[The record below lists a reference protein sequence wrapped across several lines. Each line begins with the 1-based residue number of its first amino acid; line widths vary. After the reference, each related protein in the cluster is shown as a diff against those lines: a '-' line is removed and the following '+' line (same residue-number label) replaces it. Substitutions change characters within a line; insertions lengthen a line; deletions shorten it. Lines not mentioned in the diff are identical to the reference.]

1 MKKDKVKRIGLI
13 LFAVILAGIEFGLD
27 MHRASRHSGLVTVMF
42 VALARFDLFRDVRK
56 ISKQTK
62 VEDVPDE
69 MSDAMGD
76 AAVGAM
82 SLLDRGLR
90 KINPGY
96 DPDAER
102 NACKADP
109 AAIAKLDEMKQAGLI
124 DEKEYQ
130 RRKQE
135 LIGT

>member
-27 MHRASRHSGLVTVMF
+27 MHRASRHSGLVIVVF
-42 VALARFDLFRDVRK
+42 VVLACFDLFRDVRK

-90 KINPGY
+90 KINPDY

-102 NACKADP
+102 NARKADP

>member
-27 MHRASRHSGLVTVMF
+27 MHRACRHSGWVIIMF
-42 VALARFDLFRDVRK
+42 VALACFDLFRDVRK
-56 ISKQTK
+56 ISKK
-62 VEDVPDE
+62 AKEEDVPDE
-69 MSDAMGD
+69 MSDAIGD
-76 AAVGAM
+76 ATVGAL
-82 SLLDRGLR
+82 SVLDKGLR

-102 NACKADP
+102 NTRKADP
-109 AAIAKLDEMKQAGLI
+109 AAVAKLDEMKQAGLI

>member
-27 MHRASRHSGLVTVMF
+27 MHRAGRHSIIMF
-42 VALARFDLFRDVRK
+42 VALACFDLFRDVRK

-62 VEDVPDE
+62 GEDLPDE

-90 KINPGY
+90 KINPDY

-102 NACKADP
+102 NARKADP